1 MVVHILLK
9 IPKISGK
16 ERMRTS
22 SVHDSLPVRHHRLRA
37 HRRSSVVIA
46 RPCQIV
52 NVYGRCHD
60 IMFGVR
66 GKEGRTKR
74 ARKDGRE
81 GRHRRRRGGGEEIHL
96 EIIAMQNAGT
106 SRAYIRHAREPRSRK
121 KSQTGIG
128 CSCGEKCFCFW
139 VAFDVLF
146 GCCVAR
152 RH

>member
-1 MVVHILLK
+1 
-9 IPKISGK
+9 
-16 ERMRTS
+16 MRTS
-22 SVHDSLPVRHHRLRA
+22 SMHDSLPVRHHRLRA

-66 GKEGRTKR
+66 GKGGKALT
-74 ARKDGRE
+74 A
-81 GRHRRRRGGGEEIHL
+81 GGGEEIHL
-96 EIIAMQNAGT
+96 EIIAMQNAST
-106 SRAYIRHAREPRSRK
+106 SRAYGTCARSRKK

-128 CSCGEKCFCFW
+128 FGCSCGNIELLGGFFN
-139 VAFDVLF
+139 VLF
-146 GCCVAR
+146 GCVAR